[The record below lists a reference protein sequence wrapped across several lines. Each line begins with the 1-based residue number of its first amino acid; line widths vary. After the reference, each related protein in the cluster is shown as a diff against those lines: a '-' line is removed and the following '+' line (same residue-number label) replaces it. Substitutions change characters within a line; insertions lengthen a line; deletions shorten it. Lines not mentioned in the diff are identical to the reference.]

1 MVTSHY
7 TPADPLYANVAFYTV
22 GGLGAFSML
31 GVGMAYEAKW
41 SRQEEQQPSPTSSSA
56 AAEPWPK
63 QYPRLLT
70 FLALTGEIAV
80 LSVFARIVA
89 RDHSVEP
96 KRTVLPIITLTLVAF
111 RILVMLTLLAFQF
124 PPLYRANFVAPIANE
139 ALPTERTPL
148 LANAN
153 ANANA
158 NGVGGGGGTSL
169 SGPTTDPSTGGSVLR
184 GSRLPSN
191 RPPDPKSLSI
201 LTLFSRV
208 KLLFPYLWPAKSL
221 VLQILALICFGLML
235 FRRYVNVLQ
244 PILFGRVI
252 SALANGR
259 PPFVPIVLYVIFS
272 FLQDSNTML
281 YRYRASRLF
290 SFPSVFILH
299 PPADSPELLC
309 FARSLASHRA
319 GNDESLPHMS
329 SFHTPN
335 SWSRIAVLGARNGP
349 HVFRHPSQP
358 IALVP
363 HAPADRGAPPD
374 PVPLRGDQRRA
385 YCLSWDQ
392 GGRAGRLITRSQKKQ
407 CAQFFELLLF
417 SFVPIL
423 IDLPV
428 AFLVLWVRY
437 GITIVGVVT
446 VVAVV

>member
-41 SRQEEQQPSPTSSSA
+41 SRQEEPPRPASS

-63 QYPRLLT
+63 QYPRLIT
-70 FLALTGEIAV
+70 FLALAGEVAV

-89 RDHSVEP
+89 RDQTTVEP
-96 KRTVLPIITLTLVAF
+96 KRTVLPIITLALVAF
-111 RILVMLTLLAFQF
+111 RILVLLTLLAFQF
-124 PPLYRANFVAPIANE
+124 PPFYRANFVAPNANE
-139 ALPTERTPL
+139 AAPATERTPL

-153 ANANA
+153 ASA
-158 NGVGGGGGTSL
+158 NGGGGGGGTSL
-169 SGPTTDPSTGGSVLR
+169 SGPTTDPAATGGSVLR

-252 SALANGR
+252 SALANGK

-281 YRYRASRLF
+281 YRYRASRVLL
-290 SFPSVFILH
+290 PSILTLH
-299 PPADSPELLC
+299 PPADSPEPLC
-309 FARSLASHRA
+309 YARSLASHRA
-319 GNDESLPHMS
+319 GNDSALRYMFSYPHNFDSRFTHCSTRSAKWPSCRSTSFSTCRSRTTRAGGPGS
-329 SFHTPN
+329 SFG
-335 SWSRIAVLGARNGP
+335 SC
-349 HVFRHPSQP
+349 
-358 IALVP
+358 
-363 HAPADRGAPPD
+363 PAQKQSTTCVTILLFATR
-374 PVPLRGDQRRA
+374 
-385 YCLSWDQ
+385 WT
-392 GGRAGRLITRSQKKQ
+392 GGRRLTPPR
-407 CAQFFELLLF
+407 AQFFELLLF

>member
-1 MVTSHY
+1 MRCVRPVIASMVTSHY

-41 SRQEEQQPSPTSSSA
+41 SRQEQSPSSSSLS
-56 AAEPWPK
+56 EPWPK
-63 QYPRLLT
+63 QYPRLVT
-70 FLALTGEIAV
+70 FLALAGEVAV
-80 LSVFARIVA
+80 LSVFASIVA

-96 KRTVLPIITLTLVAF
+96 KRTVLPIITLALVAF
-111 RILVMLTLLAFQF
+111 RILVLLTLLAFQF
-124 PPLYRANFVAPIANE
+124 PPFYRANFVAPNANE
-139 ALPTERTPL
+139 APPTERTPL

-153 ANANA
+153 
-158 NGVGGGGGTSL
+158 GGGGGGGGPSL
-169 SGPTTDPSTGGSVLR
+169 SGPTTDPAAPSTGGSVLR

-281 YRYRASRLF
+281 YRYRALLF
-290 SFPSVFILH
+290 L
-299 PPADSPELLC
+299 
-309 FARSLASHRA
+309 ARS
-319 GNDESLPHMS
+319 
-329 SFHTPN
+329 
-335 SWSRIAVLGARNGP
+335 
-349 HVFRHPSQP
+349 
-358 IALVP
+358 
-363 HAPADRGAPPD
+363 
-374 PVPLRGDQRRA
+374 
-385 YCLSWDQ
+385 
-392 GGRAGRLITRSQKKQ
+392 
-407 CAQFFELLLF
+407 
-417 SFVPIL
+417 
-423 IDLPV
+423 
-428 AFLVLWVRY
+428 
-437 GITIVGVVT
+437 
-446 VVAVV
+446 